1 MASVEE
7 LEEIRPRLLGMVA
20 EARITVVSIPR
31 TDGSIRE
38 RFLALTDMTSIVS
51 DALDALGV
59 IGAIPASELKPIRA
73 GQRVCGPAITIR
85 YMPVDSTATAL
96 YAQSARP
103 LLADRELYQIGEP
116 GDVALFDC
124 GGQDRVS
131 VLGGLSGAWASKRG
145 IAGCIVDGGVRDI
158 MSNRELGIPLW
169 SRGRT
174 PITGRHRM
182 EAVELNGP
190 VSIAGVRVQPGDLVV
205 ADDTGICVV
214 PFGHVNGVIE
224 ACEER
229 EAAEL
234 RAMALLAEGVDVAAL
249 IEALPIEHW

>member
-1 MASVEE
+1 
-7 LEEIRPRLLGMVA
+7 
-20 EARITVVSIPR
+20 
-31 TDGSIRE
+31 
-38 RFLALTDMTSIVS
+38 
-51 DALDALGV
+51 
-59 IGAIPASELKPIRA
+59 
-73 GQRVCGPAITIR
+73 
-85 YMPVDSTATAL
+85 
-96 YAQSARP
+96 
-103 LLADRELYQIGEP
+103 
-116 GDVALFDC
+116 
-124 GGQDRVS
+124 
-131 VLGGLSGAWASKRG
+131 
-145 IAGCIVDGGVRDI
+145 
-158 MSNRELGIPLW
+158 
-169 SRGRT
+169 
-174 PITGRHRM
+174 M